1 MSVALHFAKTDPKV
15 QATYRRL
22 IEAAQALGPVTEEAK
37 IRAGGA
43 AIVIRD
49 CRRKGA
55 RRCRA

>member
-1 MSVALHFAKTDPKV
+1 MSVALHFAKTDPIV

-22 IEAAQALGPVTEEAK
+22 IEAAQALGLVTEETK